1 MAHVTGRQYRNWIL
15 LPLQMYHEVLNRAHT
30 RWVHLKRRQ
39 AILGWHRRHPGR
51 RNPGGLQVPSFT
63 QNVRGNALDWSKEPP
78 GDTPLACRGLV
89 GVARALVDYLHA
101 NRWKLFVLT
110 KLRRKAEWDKYDVQ
124 QHVRWAVERNKVY
137 FAINVRG
144 PFRPL
149 YAEGDTWPTVTLQP
163 EIPASLKTHYLAHPV
178 YRRHSDREVLP
189 YAALHR
195 EDAANRTW
203 TVRFLARLA
212 KVTVK
217 VGDVAWSILPLR
229 MLNDLQRE
237 FARQHRLELRSRL
250 RREDYGER
258 ELAFLQD
265 EEPRADCGRQWPS
278 EEELDELALAGPRAR
293 VTNSH
298 WWFRRIR
305 G

>member
-1 MAHVTGRQYRNWIL
+1 M
-15 LPLQMYHEVLNRAHT
+15 
-30 RWVHLKRRQ
+30 
-39 AILGWHRRHPGR
+39 
-51 RNPGGLQVPSFT
+51 PSFT
-63 QNVRGNALDWSKEPP
+63 QNVRGNALDWAREPP
-78 GDTPLACRGLV
+78 GGTPLASQGLV
-89 GVARALVDYLHA
+89 GVARILVDYLHA

-110 KLRRKAEWDKYDVQ
+110 KLRREAEWWKYEVQ
-124 QHVRWAVERNKVY
+124 QHVRWAVERNQVY
-137 FAINVRG
+137 FILNVRG
-144 PFRPL
+144 PLRPL
-149 YAEGDTWPTVTLQP
+149 YAEGDTWPTVYLQP
-163 EIPASLKTHYLAHPV
+163 EIPAALKTHYLAHPV
-178 YRRHSDREVLP
+178 YRRHQQREVFP
-189 YAALHR
+189 HAALHR
-195 EDAANRTW
+195 EDGANRIW
-203 TVRFLARLA
+203 AVRLLARLA

-229 MLNDLQRE
+229 LLNDFQRE
-237 FARQHRLELRSRL
+237 FARQHRLELRNRL

-278 EEELDELALAGPRAR
+278 EEELDELASDAYLGPRAR